1 MTLLLAGLA
10 CVACRPRA
18 APSLPCPDSR
28 SQPLAAARPRMK
40 FGKQLLLRI
49 QPGLEAGYVDYREC
63 KRLIKACVD
72 KPGPLERGRRG

>member
-1 MTLLLAGLA
+1 
-10 CVACRPRA
+10 
-18 APSLPCPDSR
+18 
-28 SQPLAAARPRMK
+28 MK